1 MNFRVPRGTVDL
13 MPGEVEKWQVVEAN
27 AREWCRRYHYS
38 EVRTP
43 LFEQT
48 ELFQRGVGE
57 TTDIVEKEMYTFED
71 RGGRSLTLRP
81 EGTAGV
87 VRAFVEKK
95 VYGDPQ
101 PTKWYYIGPMYR
113 YERPQAGR
121 QRQFHQFGV
130 EVFGSVDPALDAEVI
145 DLGYQFYRS
154 LGLKGIQ
161 VELNSVGCP
170 RCRPVHREKL
180 VSYLTPHRDALC
192 KDCQSRLDRNP
203 MRILDCKNETCR
215 QITADAPRMLD
226 FLCEECEPH
235 FQAVRE
241 SLEALEV
248 PYGIN
253 TRMVRGLDYYTQTAF
268 EYVVDGVSG
277 SLGGGGRYNGL
288 VQEVGGPD
296 MPGVGFGLGL
306 ERVMLALEH
315 QGVALP
321 LTTEVDCFLVTL
333 GPEAQKQSLLLL
345 QQIRQAGF
353 AGERDYAGR
362 KMKAQMKAA
371 DRMNARLVAIL
382 GDEELK
388 NNQVTVKD
396 LATGNQ
402 ESIQLDRLVDYIRDK
417 RNLDKKSV

>member
-13 MPGEVEKWQVVEAN
+13 MPGEVEKWQFVEEK
-27 AREWCRRYHYS
+27 AREWCRRYHFF

-48 ELFQRGVGE
+48 ELFRRGVGE

-87 VRAFVEKK
+87 VRSFVEKK

-130 EVFGSVDPALDAEVI
+130 EVFGTKEPLLDAEVI

-154 LGLKGIQ
+154 LGLKGIR

-170 RCRPVHREKL
+170 DCRPVHREQL
-180 VSYLTPHRDALC
+180 VAFLSPRREELC

-203 MRILDCKNETCR
+203 MRILDCKNETC
-215 QITADAPRMLD
+215 QAITEQAPRMVD
-226 FLCEECEPH
+226 HLCEDCSPH
-235 FQAVRE
+235 FEAVKE
-241 SLEALEV
+241 GLDALRV
-248 PYGIN
+248 PYVLN
-253 TRMVRGLDYYTQTAF
+253 TRLVRGLDYYTQTAF
-268 EYVVDGVSG
+268 EYIVDGVSG
-277 SLGGGGRYNGL
+277 SIGGGGRYNGL

-296 MPGVGFGLGL
+296 MPGIGFGLGL

-315 QGVALP
+315 QGVELP
-321 LTTEVDCFLVTL
+321 LSNEVDCFLVTL
-333 GPEAQKQSLLLL
+333 GDEAQKRSLSLLQEL
-345 QQIRQAGF
+345 RQGDCSA
-353 AGERDYAGR
+353 ERDVQGR

-382 GDEELK
+382 GEEELL
-388 NNQVTVKD
+388 NNQIVVKE

-402 ESIQLDRLVDYIRDK
+402 ETIQLDKLVEYVRDK
-417 RNLDKKSV
+417 RNHG